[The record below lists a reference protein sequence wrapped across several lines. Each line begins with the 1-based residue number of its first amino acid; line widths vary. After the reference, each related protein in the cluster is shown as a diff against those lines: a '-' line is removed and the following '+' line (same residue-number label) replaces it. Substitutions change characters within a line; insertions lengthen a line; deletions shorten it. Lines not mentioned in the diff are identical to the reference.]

1 MLTLEQLLMLVEYDK
16 TVVLVQYG
24 TDEQIC
30 IFTQSEELEYKREYE
45 KVEPH
50 LGRLDELLDEEY
62 NTLDELL
69 DLKLERDRYKE
80 AHKEVRQKY
89 IDKDVELQIVDRIV
103 LQYEK
108 RINELE
114 EQLNEYEPKIR

>member
-1 MLTLEQLLMLVEYDK
+1 MGGRMMLTLEQLLMLVEYDK

-50 LGRLDELLDEEY
+50 LGR
-62 NTLDELL
+62 
-69 DLKLERDRYKE
+69 
-80 AHKEVRQKY
+80 EVMNISTTVASYLY
-89 IDKDVELQIVDRIV
+89 IEIL
-103 LQYEK
+103 
-108 RINELE
+108 
-114 EQLNEYEPKIR
+114 